1 MMYNTVR
8 FCNVSGVISGI
19 KYERLKLE
27 GENVRARGPPVSK
40 HRGEKQVGRKERKGR
55 RKKKR
60 GKREKDE
67 KRISMK
73 AAELAGGSLLRLS
86 FFPACELHKGNMYTP
101 GCRAAF
107 RIAFPFTEISEIHR
121 FLRRNSA
128 PRAFHDEVSV

>member
-101 GCRAAF
+101 GMPRRFSNCL
-107 RIAFPFTEISEIHR
+107 PFY
-121 FLRRNSA
+121 
-128 PRAFHDEVSV
+128 